1 VQGVLRA
8 FLVTDIV
15 DSTRL
20 WAEHGSAMA
29 IDLVS
34 HDEIVNAVVAS
45 VGGVVFKHT
54 GDGVM
59 ATFDSA
65 DASAEAAVEIQRA
78 IRMHAWEVPEGIQV
92 RVALHSG
99 SAHERGGDL
108 FGLQVNRLAR
118 LLSCCPPGAVLVS
131 EATAALLADEMPAGL
146 VLVDL
151 GQVQLRGV
159 GRSEAVACLAGEH
172 LVAVDPQDVVGPAS
186 RRVGSLPAIDD
197 ELVGRTEEIVTVL
210 DAVAAHPVVSIVGVG
225 GMGKTRLALEAAAVA
240 DIADG
245 VWWCDLTTATSPDA
259 LPSTVLAAIG
269 GHQAAGRSPV
279 ECIVD
284 CLTGRRALVVFDN
297 CEHVTD
303 AARVLVS
310 AIRAGCADVRV
321 LATSREA
328 LGMRGE
334 HVVSLS
340 SLPSTDA
347 IGLFCTR
354 ANEARTDLVF
364 DDPTLA
370 VIEEICSS
378 VDGIPLAIE
387 LAAARCR
394 AMTPAEIAARLDA
407 RFRLLRGGRGGV
419 ERHRTLQAAV
429 DWSYSLL
436 EDDERDVFDRM
447 AVFAG
452 GGLIDAIATVVGLDE
467 YEVLDIL
474 ERLIVRSMVVAVDTA
489 LGTRYR
495 QLETL
500 RQYAD
505 DRLLEHGRAD
515 ATRDRHLDWARMLVT
530 RLRNAHLTSAEFD
543 GFRRY
548 IVEVDNLRAAV
559 HYAVATDRR
568 HEACEIIAAIGLPAT
583 ARPTF
588 EIADWC
594 DPTRVPA
601 AEWTDAVASAAGV
614 CASLS
619 LFAGNTTRTKDLL
632 AVIPPE
638 HQHNTWAL
646 AAATYESIWVT
657 GDFDAAEARLGVAA
671 RAERHDGLRL
681 AQLRGQL
688 FQWRLRTDRATDVE
702 YARAALTH
710 CEDVIAQMRK
720 RDAQLSLASALVIYG
735 YCLEGSGNLT
745 KAVAVQSEA
754 IDLCERLGAANL
766 ADSARAGLVGAITKI
781 AETDPGQLDA
791 AAATLRTTLAIA
803 LHGRGY
809 LNIAGLLVT
818 AVERVL
824 WAAGD
829 HRTAALIGKC
839 GRYELPTG
847 ALLPSAVDPTILDA
861 DTIAEIESEAAQL
874 DIEAAAAIAL
884 AALDRIV
891 GTSD

>member
-1 VQGVLRA
+1 VLRA

-29 IDLVS
+29 VDLAS
-34 HDEIVNAVVAS
+34 HDQIVNAVIAS
-45 VGGVVFKHT
+45 AGGGVFKHT

-59 ATFDSA
+59 ATFESA
-65 DASAEAAVEIQRA
+65 DASAEAAAEIQRA
-78 IRMHAWEVPEGIQV
+78 IGAHAWRVPEGIRV

-131 EATAALLADEMPAGL
+131 EATAALIADGMPAALG
-146 VLVDL
+146 LVDL
-151 GQVQLRGV
+151 GRVQLRGV
-159 GRSEAVACLAGEH
+159 GRPEVVACLVGEH
-172 LVAVDPQDVVGPAS
+172 LVAVDPQDVGGRAS
-186 RRVGSLPAIDD
+186 GRVGSLPPIDD
-197 ELVGRTEEIVTVL
+197 ELVGRTAEIVTVL

-240 DIADG
+240 RFADG
-245 VWWCDLTTATSPDA
+245 AWWCDLTTATSPDA
-259 LPSTVLAAIG
+259 VPATVLAAIG
-269 GHQAAGRSPV
+269 GHQSAGRSALEGV
-279 ECIVD
+279 VD
-284 CLTGRRALVVFDN
+284 HLGGRRALVVLDN
-297 CEHVTD
+297 CEHVID

-310 AIRAGCADVRV
+310 AIRAGSADVRV

-328 LGMRGE
+328 LGLRGE
-334 HVVSLS
+334 HVVPLS
-340 SLPSTDA
+340 SLPSHDA
-347 IGLFCTR
+347 VGLFCTR
-354 ANEARTDLVF
+354 ASEARAELVF

-370 VIEEICSS
+370 VIEEICGS

-429 DWSYSLL
+429 EWSYSLL
-436 EDDERDVFDRM
+436 EDDERGVFERM
-447 AVFAG
+447 AVFVA
-452 GGLIDAIATVVGLDE
+452 GGLIDAIATVVELDE
-467 YEVLDIL
+467 YVVLDIL
-474 ERLIVRSMVVAVDTA
+474 ERLIGRSMVVAVDTP

-515 ATRDRHLDWARMLVT
+515 AIRNRHLEWARTLAA
-530 RLRNAHLTSAEFD
+530 RLRNAHLTSAEPD
-543 GFRRY
+543 AFRRY
-548 IVEVDNLRAAV
+548 IAEVDNLRAAV
-559 HYAVATDRR
+559 HYAVAADRY
-568 HEACEIIAAIGLPAT
+568 HEACEIIAAIGLPA
-583 ARPTF
+583 AGRPTF
-588 EIADWC
+588 EIVDWL

-601 AEWTDAVASAAGV
+601 EQWTDAVASAAGV
-614 CASLS
+614 CASLA
-619 LFAGNTTRTKDLL
+619 LFAGNTTRMKDLL
-632 AVIPPE
+632 AAIPQAYE
-638 HQHNTWAL
+638 RNTWVL
-646 AAATYESIWVT
+646 AAATYESIWVK
-657 GDFDAAEARLGVAA
+657 GDFDAAESRLAVAVPG
-671 RAERHDGLRL
+671 ERHDGLRL
-681 AQLRGQL
+681 AQLRGHV
-688 FQWRLRTDRATDVE
+688 FQWRLRTDRAADVA
-702 YARAALTH
+702 YARAALVH
-710 CEDVIAQMRK
+710 CEDLVAQMRE
-720 RDAQLSLASALVIYG
+720 RDAQLSLAVALLIYG

-745 KAVAVQSEA
+745 RAIAVQSEA
-754 IDLCERLGAANL
+754 IELCERLGAGYL
-766 ADSARAGLVGAITKI
+766 ADSARAGLVGAITTL
-781 AETDPGQLDA
+781 AATDPGQLDM
-791 AAATLRTTLAIA
+791 AAATLRTTLAVA
-803 LHGRGY
+803 LQGRGY

-839 GRYELPTG
+839 GRSELPTG
-847 ALLPSAVDPTILDA
+847 ALLPSAVDATILDA
-861 DTIAEIESEAAQL
+861 DTIAEIEVEAAQL
-874 DIEAAAAIAL
+874 DIEEAAAVAL

-891 GTSD
+891 ATSN